1 MITTYTT
8 YDEVRATLGVS
19 NEEIEDTTLALPIW
33 STNLDFSLDEFST
46 ALVSTY
52 EAIAAKAENTRTA
65 VEKKIYAGTRLFATY
80 TVADDLL
87 KSLPMFSF
95 KRLTDGKAEAE
106 RFDAWKDTK
115 SGVQAGLSAI
125 KLRLQLALSGT
136 SGYTAPLR
144 NTFRFTSATGLA
156 TDPVTE

>member
-19 NEEIEDTTLALPIW
+19 DDEIVDATLALPIW
-33 STNLDFSLDEFST
+33 ATNLDFAIDEFSSV
-46 ALVSTY
+46 LVATY
-52 EAIAAKAENTRTA
+52 ETIAAKEESSRTA
-65 VEKKIYAGTRLFATY
+65 TEKKIYTGTRLFATY
-80 TVADDLL
+80 TVAEDLL

-115 SGVQAGLSAI
+115 QGVANGLAAI
-125 KLRLQLALSGT
+125 RLRLQLALSGT

>member
-19 NEEIEDTTLALPIW
+19 DDEIVDATLALPIW
-33 STNLDFSLDEFST
+33 ATNLEFALDEFS
-46 ALVSTY
+46 AVLVATY
-52 EAIAAKAENTRTA
+52 ETIAVKEESSRT
-65 VEKKIYAGTRLFATY
+65 GTRLFATY
-80 TVADDLL
+80 TVAEDLL

-115 SGVQAGLSAI
+115 QGVANGLAAVR
-125 KLRLQLALSGT
+125 LRLQLALSGT